1 MAADATAPL
10 NWDYFISQSGK
21 RWEPSAIRGLFPL
34 EKIPG
39 MVSLLAGKPN
49 AETFPFS
56 AITVSLKP
64 IIPTDQ
70 PEQLVVESEALTEGL
85 QYGPTAGLG
94 GLVKWLENLQEKRH
108 QRAQDGSWRVS
119 VGSGSQDLINK
130 AFCSLINEGD
140 SVLLESPVYS
150 GTLGLLK
157 QHKCDL
163 IEVPVDTSGM
173 RPDALEDILANWTAK
188 FPGKRFPKLLY
199 TIPTG
204 SNPTGCS
211 SPLDR
216 REKILSLVRQ
226 YNLLLLED
234 DAYHYLSFDPENIT
248 PSYFELEARSGGETG
263 RVVRFDSFSK
273 ILSSGM
279 RLGFLTAAKPLVDI
293 VDLHTSNTN
302 LQPSSTT
309 QAMVLVLLNK
319 WGLDGFL
326 AHTRRVAAF
335 YKAKRDMFEKVAHK
349 YLDGLATWVSPDAG
363 MFLFLDLHLTTDGT
377 AGDSSSLISTT
388 AVQKGV
394 LAVPGVGFL
403 PNGGVSSFVR
413 VSFSLATEQDAEL
426 AFQRLREC
434 VLEARGENKA

>member
-1 MAADATAPL
+1 MTVDW
-10 NWDYFISQSGK
+10 NYFISESGK
-21 RWEPSAIRGLFPL
+21 RWQPSAIRGLFPL

-56 AITVSLKP
+56 KITVSLKP
-64 IIPTDQ
+64 IVPTD
-70 PEQLVVESEALTEGL
+70 PVEELIVESDALTEGL
-85 QYGPTAGLG
+85 QYGPTAGLA
-94 GLVKWLENLQEKRH
+94 GLVKWLENLQEVKHDRKK
-108 QRAQDGSWRVS
+108 DGSWQVS

-130 AFCSLINEGD
+130 AFCSLVNPGD
-140 SVLLESPVYS
+140 SILLESPVYS

-157 QHKCDL
+157 QHDAEL
-163 IEVPVDTSGM
+163 IDIPVDTEGL
-173 RPDALEDILANWTAK
+173 RPDALEDTLSNWATK
-188 FPGKRFPKLLY
+188 YPNKRFPKLLY

-211 SPLDR
+211 SPLER
-216 REKILSLVRQ
+216 RQKILQLVRK

-234 DAYHYLSFDPENIT
+234 DAYHYLSFDPTNTT
-248 PSYFELEARSGGETG
+248 PTYFELEAKEGDGETG

-293 VDLHTSNTN
+293 VDLNTANTN

-309 QAMVLVLLNK
+309 QAIVLVLLNK

-326 AHTRRVAAF
+326 SHTRRVAAF
-335 YKAKRDMFEKVAHK
+335 YKSKRDMFESIAHK
-349 YLDGLATWVSPDAG
+349 YLDGLATWVSPDSG
-363 MFLFLDLHLTTDGT
+363 MFLFLDLKLTKDGSP
-377 AGDSSSLISTT
+377 GDSSELISTT

-403 PNGGVSSFVR
+403 ANGGRSSFVR
-413 VSFSLATEQDAEL
+413 VSFSLATQEDAEL

-434 VLEARGENKA
+434 ILEARGETE